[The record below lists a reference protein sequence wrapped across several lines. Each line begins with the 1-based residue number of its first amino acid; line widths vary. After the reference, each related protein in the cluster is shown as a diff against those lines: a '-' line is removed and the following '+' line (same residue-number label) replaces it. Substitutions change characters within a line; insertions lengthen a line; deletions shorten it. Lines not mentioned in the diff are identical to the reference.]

1 MAFKPRILFLILCL
15 ASLVSLVLARK
26 SPSISPRPSKE
37 IMECW
42 AASFDLAK
50 CSGELL
56 RVAQGGI
63 IDLNIWP
70 DCCKAAES
78 VSSGCLPKM
87 FPMNPLFPQILR
99 MYCPRLSL
107 PPPPMTLDAQGPS
120 MVFAPTD
127 APTLDADAPTM
138 DANVGQDVIAL
149 TRVVQNG

>member
-1 MAFKPRILFLILCL
+1 MAFKRTILFLIFCL
-15 ASLVSLVLARK
+15 ASLVSLGLARK
-26 SPSISPRPSKE
+26 SPSISPRPSKG

-42 AASFDLAK
+42 AASYDLAK

-56 RVAQGGI
+56 RVSQGGVL
-63 IDLNIWP
+63 DLSIWP

-78 VSSGCLPKM
+78 ISSGCWPKM

-107 PPPPMTLDAQGPS
+107 PPPPPPPMTPDAQGPS

-127 APTLDADAPTM
+127 APTPNADAPTPDADAPTM
-138 DANVGQDVIAL
+138 DADV
-149 TRVVQNG
+149 VKM